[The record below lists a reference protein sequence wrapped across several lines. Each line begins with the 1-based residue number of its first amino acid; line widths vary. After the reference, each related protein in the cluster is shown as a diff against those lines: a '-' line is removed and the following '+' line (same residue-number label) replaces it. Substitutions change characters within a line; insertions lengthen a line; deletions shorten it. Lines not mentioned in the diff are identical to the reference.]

1 MAHYTCSLCSFATRH
16 KYSLTRHVQ
25 GHMEDKPF
33 LCQLCPFTA
42 AQEEE
47 LDAHMYVHTCLWY
60 GCWMC
65 PFVARRKYDLKI
77 HIGHRHGHRR
87 RFQCPICP
95 WYNARRKVYLD
106 MHMRKHQVSRPLAC
120 PLCPFVTARVARM
133 NLHMQTC
140 PRKPCVGRYSKK
152 DARERISKYFLG

>member
-1 MAHYTCSLCSFATRH
+1 MFYVSKHNSAMAHYTCSLCSFATRH

-42 AQEEE
+42 AQKEE
-47 LDAHMYVHTCLWY
+47 LAAHMYVHTCLWY

-65 PFVARRKYDLKI
+65 PYDLKI
-77 HIGHRHGHRR
+77 HIGDRHG
-87 RFQCPICP
+87 PICP

-106 MHMRKHQVSRPLAC
+106 MHMRKHQVSRPVTC

-133 NLHMQTC
+133 NPSHADVPMAALC
-140 PRKPCVGRYSKK
+140 W
-152 DARERISKYFLG
+152 